1 MKIKNDTFI
10 SILSS
15 HITTVPEQGGI
26 LGEKD
31 GKIVAYYHDK
41 DASICSSHAEY
52 APNIANLNSKIRE
65 WAKDGIAFIGMIHS
79 HPKDECT
86 LSDSDMLYIK
96 KIFESYEIG
105 TKLYFPVIVPGG
117 IIIPYAV
124 TKQEVDLSV
133 VQEEIDIYI

>member
-10 SILSS
+10 SILRS

-41 DASICSSHAEY
+41 DASICPSHAEY
-52 APNIANLNSKIRE
+52 VPNIANLNSKIRE
-65 WAKDGIAFIGMIHS
+65 WAKEGIAFIGMIHS
-79 HPKDECT
+79 HPKDEYT
-86 LSDSDMLYIK
+86 LSDSDMSYIK
-96 KIFESYEIG
+96 KVFESYKVGE
-105 TKLYFPVIVPGG
+105 TLYFPVIIPGG

-124 TKQEVDLSV
+124 TKQEVGLSV
-133 VQEEIDIYI
+133 VQEQIDLYI

>member
-52 APNIANLNSKIRE
+52 VPNITNLNSKIRE
-65 WAKDGIAFIGMIHS
+65 WSKDGITFIGMIHS
-79 HPKDECT
+79 HPKDEYT

-96 KIFESYEIG
+96 KVFESYEIDS
-105 TKLYFPVIVPGG
+105 TLYFPVIVSGG

-124 TKQEVDLSV
+124 TKQEVGLSV
-133 VQEEIDIYI
+133 VQEQIDLYI

>member
-41 DASICSSHAEY
+41 DASIRSSHAEY
-52 APNIANLNSKIRE
+52 VPNITNLNSKIRE
-65 WAKDGIAFIGMIHS
+65 WTKDGIAFIGMIHS
-79 HPKDECT
+79 HPKDEYT
-86 LSDSDMLYIK
+86 LSDLDMLYIMK
-96 KIFESYEIG
+96 VFESHKVG
-105 TKLYFPVIVPGG
+105 DTLYFPVIIHGG

-124 TKQEVDLSV
+124 TKQEVGLSV

>member
-52 APNIANLNSKIRE
+52 VPNITNLNSKIHE
-65 WAKDGIAFIGMIHS
+65 WAKYGIEFIGMIHS
-79 HPKDECT
+79 HPKDEYT

-96 KIFESYEIG
+96 KVFESYKVG
-105 TKLYFPVIVPGG
+105 DTLYFPVIIPGG

-124 TKQEVDLSV
+124 TKQEVGLSV

>member
-1 MKIKNDTFI
+1 MKIKNDTLV
-10 SILSS
+10 SILAS

-41 DASICSSHAEY
+41 EASICSSHAEY
-52 APNIANLNSKIRE
+52 APNIANLNAKIRV
-65 WAKDGIAFIGMIHS
+65 WAKHGITFIGMIHS
-79 HPKDECT
+79 HPKDEYT

-96 KIFESYEIG
+96 KVFESYEIG
-105 TKLYFPVIVPGG
+105 STLYFPVIVPGG

-124 TKQEVDLSV
+124 TNQEVGLSV
-133 VQEEIDIYI
+133 VQEQIDLYI